1 MQITERGQVT
11 IPLKLREQFGF
22 LPHTEVEFSVQNGQL
37 VLRKKT
43 EASRN
48 RLSGIYGKKRFE
60 RSTDD
65 LMKLLRDE

>member
-11 IPLKLREQFGF
+11 IPLKLREQLGF
-22 LPHTEVEFSVQNGQL
+22 RPHTEVEFSIQNGQL
-37 VLRKKT
+37 ILRKKP
-43 EASRN
+43 EANRSR
-48 RLSGIYGKKRFE
+48 LAGIYGKKRFE

>member
-11 IPLKLREQFGF
+11 IPLKLREQLGF
-22 LPHTEVEFSVQNGQL
+22 LPHTEVEFSIENGQL
-37 VLRKKT
+37 ILRKKL
-43 EASRN
+43 EVSRS
-48 RLSGIYGKKRFE
+48 RLAGIYGKKRFE

>member
-22 LPHTEVEFSVQNGQL
+22 LPHTEVEFGILNGQL

-48 RLSGIYGKKRFE
+48 QLASIYGKKRFG